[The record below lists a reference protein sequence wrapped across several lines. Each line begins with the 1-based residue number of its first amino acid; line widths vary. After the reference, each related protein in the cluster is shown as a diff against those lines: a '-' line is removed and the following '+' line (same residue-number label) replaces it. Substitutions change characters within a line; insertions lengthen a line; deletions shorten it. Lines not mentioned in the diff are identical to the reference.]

1 MKNPTNTQEYP
12 KGLETEKTEKAWS
25 IKVRER
31 KSFQKKQVDLSTN
44 QQRTIAIKNQKVNKE
59 RRNHLEKK
67 TKENPLFLVP

>member
-31 KSFQKKQVDLSTN
+31 KSFQKTSGFVSKPTKDNSN
-44 QQRTIAIKNQKVNKE
+44 QEPKSK
-59 RRNHLEKK
+59 
-67 TKENPLFLVP
+67 

>member
-25 IKVRER
+25 NL
-31 KSFQKKQVDLSTN
+31 SKKQVDSSTN

-59 RRNHLEKK
+59 RRNHLEKNK
-67 TKENPLFLVP
+67 RKSLIPSSLIKP